1 MATGPAFECSQGLPE
16 FAKKESCSSV
26 NPLNSVSVTS
36 PVMEGV
42 PDQFPAGLRVLVVD
56 DDPTCLK
63 ILEKMLQTCRYEVT
77 TCSRATVAL
86 SMLRERK
93 GAFDLVISDVY
104 MPDMDGFKLL
114 EHVGLEM
121 DLPVIMMSADGE
133 TSVVMK
139 GIKHGAC
146 DYLLKPVRIEAL
158 KNIWQHV
165 IRKKRNESKE
175 LEHSGSVD
183 DSDRHK
189 KGSDDVEYASS
200 VNEGNNGMWKPS
212 KKRKDAREEEDDGE
226 QDNDDSSNLK
236 KPRVVW
242 SVELHQQFVCAVNQ
256 LGIDKA
262 VPKRILEL
270 MNVQGLTRE
279 NVASHLQKYRLY
291 LRRLSGVGQQ
301 QSGFNSSFGGSMEA
315 NFGSISSLDRSDL
328 QALAASG
335 QISRQTLAAF
345 QGGLLGR
352 VNGND
357 VGMSGV
363 DPTFLLQPDLQGL
376 NCSLTDRARFGQ
388 PLLNSQRNLLQ
399 GLPTG
404 LELKQL
410 AQSHQHMPSF
420 GNLGMPMD
428 DSSPGFP
435 IVQQQLPTASIELGG
450 MGQISSINNNT
461 ALNPHNNSLMVQM
474 MQQQQQQQH
483 PLNPHQQQMPTSAG
497 QQQHPLNHH
506 QQQMPAGSRQ
516 QQQSG
521 EQNQNEQL
529 EGVQVL
535 NMPSPNLLQQ
545 QMLSNDIG
553 SIANPLSTV
562 GNSST
567 LLGNTTVGT
576 SVSGQ
581 ANQIPT
587 GIHGL
592 TLPQSN
598 ASAGNGRTPT
608 VDYQNHYHPIMQG
621 NNYSLARAVGTTTP
635 LASVGTCGD
644 MSMAGV
650 GNLGGM
656 SEIVNSHT
664 LRSSN
669 TNFSTLNGFGQN
681 LSQSSK
687 QGWHGQSLAQNSVLS
702 QTGNLV
708 PNSRYSQPFPASQSM
723 NISSTQNKGQVGGF
737 VTCGKGLGLPSRLS
751 TDAGDTRTGTRLQRE
766 QSADSALRLKED
778 GLSSVMPISKF
789 EGGMLNDHYMQD
801 DLMSVLLKQQQEGVG
816 LAESEF
822 STDGYQLDVK

>member
-16 FAKKESCSSV
+16 FAKKESYSTV
-26 NPLNSVSVTS
+26 NPVNSVSASS

-189 KGSDDVEYASS
+189 KGSEDVEYASS

-212 KKRKDAREEEDDGE
+212 KKRKEAREEEDDGE

-420 GNLGMPMD
+420 GNLGMSMD

-450 MGQISSINNNT
+450 MGQISSINNNN

-474 MQQQQQQQH
+474 MQQQQQH
-483 PLNPHQQQMPTSAG
+483 PLNHHQQQMPTSAG
-497 QQQHPLNHH
+497 QQQHPVNHH

-598 ASAGNGRTPT
+598 ASVGNGRTPT
-608 VDYQNHYHPIMQG
+608 VDYQNHYHSIMQG

-789 EGGMLNDHYMQD
+789 EGGLLNDHYIQE